1 MARATREPRPLIQ
14 KVPTKTRATAF
25 RRAPGAV
32 FVARARAMGINNSHP
47 RGDAA
52 LIDGKA
58 IAAAIREEI
67 KAEVDALKKA
77 HDGRAPGLAVVI
89 VGARKDSQT
98 YVRMKRKACEEVG
111 IVSFHK
117 ELPETA
123 TEEEV
128 LDVVR
133 GFNADNACHGI
144 LVQLPLP
151 KHMNEERVLA
161 EISLEKDVDGFHP
174 ENIGKLA
181 MKGHEPLFV
190 PCTPKGCIEL
200 LKRSGVELAGKN
212 AVVVGRSNIVGMP
225 AALLLMKADCTV
237 TVVHSKT
244 KDPRRICREADV
256 VVAAC
261 GSAEM
266 VKRDWIKPGAVIID
280 VGTNGVDDP
289 TKKAGYRLV
298 GDVDFE
304 NVKKVASQ
312 ITPVPGGVGPMTIC
326 MLLSNTLESGK
337 RAFAS

>member
-1 MARATREPRPLIQ
+1 
-14 KVPTKTRATAF
+14 
-25 RRAPGAV
+25 
-32 FVARARAMGINNSHP
+32 MGINNSHP

-161 EISLEKDVDGFHP
+161 EISLEKDVDWFHP
-174 ENIGKLA
+174 
-181 MKGHEPLFV
+181 
-190 PCTPKGCIEL
+190 
-200 LKRSGVELAGKN
+200 
-212 AVVVGRSNIVGMP
+212 
-225 AALLLMKADCTV
+225 
-237 TVVHSKT
+237 
-244 KDPRRICREADV
+244 
-256 VVAAC
+256 
-261 GSAEM
+261 
-266 VKRDWIKPGAVIID
+266 
-280 VGTNGVDDP
+280 
-289 TKKAGYRLV
+289 
-298 GDVDFE
+298 
-304 NVKKVASQ
+304 
-312 ITPVPGGVGPMTIC
+312 
-326 MLLSNTLESGK
+326 
-337 RAFAS
+337 